1 MKDINYGK
9 EADTNLKLVI
19 GLTRS
24 NNNIRR
30 AESDVLRAAG
40 LTYPQF
46 GVLEALYHKG
56 DLRVCQIIEK
66 TLSTGGNMTVVIQNL
81 IKEGLITR
89 YKDPEDNRAFIV
101 QLTDTGRQLM
111 EDVFPKHIENLN
123 ETFAH
128 MTTVEKDQ
136 LFLLLKKL
144 NHII

>member
-1 MKDINYGK
+1 MKDISYGYK
-9 EADTNLKLVI
+9 ADMNLKLVI

-24 NNNIRR
+24 ANNIRR
-30 AESDVLRAAG
+30 AESHVLRDAG

-81 IKEGLITR
+81 IKDGLITR

-101 QLTDTGRQLM
+101 QLTDDGRQLM
-111 EDVFPKHIENLN
+111 EDVFPKHIENLD

-136 LFLLLKKL
+136 LLLLLKKF
-144 NHII
+144 NHIN